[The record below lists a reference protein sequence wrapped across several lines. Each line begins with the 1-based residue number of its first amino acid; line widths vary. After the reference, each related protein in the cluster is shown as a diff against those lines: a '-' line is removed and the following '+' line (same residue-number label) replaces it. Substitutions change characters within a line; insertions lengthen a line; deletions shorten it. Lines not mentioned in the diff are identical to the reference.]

1 MIDKLR
7 RGLQAV
13 FTFIVFCIT
22 SRIIWFAASSG
33 EAPSFARRAHE
44 GYHITSEP
52 FWFCLSMFFLITG
65 WAGCAYITWNSA
77 TKLLRR
83 D

>member
-7 RGLQAV
+7 HGLQAV

-33 EAPSFARRAHE
+33 EAPSFARRSHE

-52 FWFCLSMFFLITG
+52 FWFCLTMFFSLQVGLDALTSLGI
-65 WAGCAYITWNSA
+65 AQRSC
-77 TKLLRR
+77 
-83 D
+83 